1 VTRPA
6 PALALACLGWFTM
19 ACAQPGL
26 YEWGPYEG
34 DVLELYESPSPETER
49 EFAADL
55 ETLILEARKAG
66 RKTPP
71 GVAAEYGFLQYKAG
85 KSSVAVE
92 YFDLERRNWP
102 ESAVLMTRLIERLQG
117 ARAPDTATDT
127 TGKDEAGASGGVE
140 Q

>member
-1 VTRPA
+1 MTRPA
-6 PALALACLGWFTM
+6 PALAFACLASFGM

-26 YEWGPYEG
+26 YDWGPYEG

-49 EFAADL
+49 AFAADL

-92 YFDLERRNWP
+92 YFDLERTNWP
-102 ESAVLMTRLIERLQG
+102 ESAVLMTRLIDRIQG
-117 ARAPDTATDT
+117 SEASDAATDATGSEDTA
-127 TGKDEAGASGGVE
+127 ASGGVD